1 MRVSLE
7 GPPLTHCCLSR
18 GQKGWLPGV
27 SVSGQMRPVPRSV
40 AAQCREGPKP
50 VKDAPDSCAMA
61 VTPHPSPSIP
71 ATTLTASGATG
82 SPCPRRTWKQTPP
95 LWGCCPMPL
104 LPSGSGVK
112 SPGHR
117 SPLGGRA
124 TTPRLRKSPACLVTS
139 VSAAFGEGDG
149 KVAPLKVGFR
159 GEEGSQEDGRKAFL
173 AEAKAGRQGFHRAF
187 QEARPQC

>member
-1 MRVSLE
+1 M
-7 GPPLTHCCLSR
+7 
-18 GQKGWLPGV
+18 
-27 SVSGQMRPVPRSV
+27 
-40 AAQCREGPKP
+40 
-50 VKDAPDSCAMA
+50 
-61 VTPHPSPSIP
+61 
-71 ATTLTASGATG
+71 
-82 SPCPRRTWKQTPP
+82 WKQTPP

-104 LPSGSGVK
+104 PPSGSGVK

-124 TTPRLRKSPACLVTS
+124 TTPRLRKSPACPVTS